1 MMPVQPK
8 RKRAT
13 PKSKKLPP
21 IVAAW
26 LTHGRGADQ
35 YAETNRD
42 RIQLWVLNSGFPSP
56 SPNFW
61 TRGKL
66 IDAGYGDQVRS
77 LEAAGTI
84 MRDRNAEDDD
94 AA

>member
-1 MMPVQPK
+1 MPVQPK

-13 PKSKKLPP
+13 PKSQKLPP

-26 LTHGRGADQ
+26 LTHGRQARK
-35 YAETNRD
+35 YAETKHD
-42 RIQLWVLNSGFPSP
+42 QVQLWVLNSGFPSP

-66 IDAGYGDQVRS
+66 VEAGYGDQIAS

-84 MRDRNAEDDD
+84 TRRRVTEGEDD